1 MRLFSKW
8 WLIFIL
14 FIPLVVNS
22 ADYFPNE
29 QLFSGQKLVLNG
41 KGVRTKAVFAL
52 YTAGLYL
59 TEKNNNSSTI
69 LNSDDPMA
77 LRIEITSAMI
87 TSENMAEAV
96 REGFK
101 KSSSDLP
108 AIKNQIEQLIAA
120 FKQKIHKGDV
130 YDFITDGDVIHI
142 LKNGS
147 VLTTIEGAE
156 FKQAF
161 FGIWLGKSPV
171 QASLK
176 KALLAG

>member
-1 MRLFSKW
+1 MRLFSRW

-14 FIPLVVNS
+14 FIPLIVNS

-41 KGVRTKAVFAL
+41 KGIRTKAVFAL

-69 LNSDDPMA
+69 LNSSDPMA

-108 AIKNQIEQLIAA
+108 AIKNQVEQLVAA

-130 YDFITDGDVIHI
+130 YDFTTHGNAIQII
-142 LKNGS
+142 KNGNI
-147 VLTTIEGAE
+147 VTTIEGEE

-161 FGIWLGKSPV
+161 YGIWLGKSPV